1 VTSTYEPGFDPIYD
15 PDTPPGAERK
25 LERFQAALEQARRE
39 LEQARDTEVDAK
51 AARDDARRRAQF
63 SPDCPKV
70 GVFGGVRTTVA
81 YQKAWIEERA
91 QDEERAYQLAKA
103 ARQAAAERLHTL
115 GKQGNYQQSITS
127 SVRESYRSAGR
138 PQW

>member
-1 VTSTYEPGFDPIYD
+1 MTSTYEPGFDPVYD
-15 PDTPPGAERK
+15 PDTPVGAEHK
-25 LERFQAALEQARRE
+25 LGQFQSALEQARRE
-39 LEQARDTEVDAK
+39 LEQARDREVDAK
-51 AARDDARRRAQF
+51 AARDDARRRPQF

-70 GVFGGVRTTVA
+70 GVFGGVRTTV
-81 YQKAWIEERA
+81 
-91 QDEERAYQLAKA
+91 AYQLAKA

-127 SVRESYRSAGR
+127 SVRESYRNAGR